1 VSDTDPSGGG
11 EEPPRDGEAAE
22 PAPKPKSIL
31 DPDRAIAER
40 QARGER
46 PAKPPVIDTRR
57 YRWAIGVFGIFV
69 VIVISIV
76 QFASNGIKGGGVAA
90 GSRLQPFAA
99 PVATSNLVGDANL
112 SKPCSLGRFGA
123 RAVNTCLIVRRTPIV
138 LAFFV
143 TGSGDCIHSID
154 TVQKVSAEFSP
165 SSVQFAA
172 IAVDA
177 SQADTA
183 ALVRSHHW
191 TIPVAYDR
199 DGAVGQVYGVQF
211 CPMIELA
218 YRGGIVKDRLI
229 GDNPTDAANIAAQ
242 VRALVASPSGP
253 AKG

>member
-1 VSDTDPSGGG
+1 VSDPED
-11 EEPPRDGEAAE
+11 EAG
-22 PAPKPKSIL
+22 PQAPEPKSIL
-31 DPDRAIAER
+31 DPDRAIAEQR
-40 QARGER
+40 ARVAR
-46 PAKPPVIDTRR
+46 AAPAPAIDTRR
-57 YRWAIGVFGIFV
+57 YRWAIGVFGIFL
-69 VIVISIV
+69 VIVISII
-76 QFASNGIKGGGVAA
+76 QFASNGVKGGGVAA

-143 TGSGDCIHSID
+143 TGSGDCTQSVD
-154 TVQKVSAEFSP
+154 TVQKVSAEFSA
-165 SSVQFAA
+165 SSVRFAA

-177 SQADTA
+177 SQSDTA

-199 DGAVGQVYGVQF
+199 DGAIGQVYGVQF

-229 GDNPTDAANIAAQ
+229 GDNWNNAAKLAAA
-242 VRALVASPSGP
+242 VRALVASPAGP

>member
-1 VSDTDPSGGG
+1 VSGTEPPSGESGESAES
-11 EEPPRDGEAAE
+11 EEPT
-22 PAPKPKSIL
+22 PKPKSIL
-31 DPDRAIAER
+31 DPDRAIAEHH
-40 QARGER
+40 ARVAR
-46 PAKPPVIDTRR
+46 ATPAPVIDTRR

-76 QFASNGIKGGGVAA
+76 QFASNGVKGGGVAA

-112 SKPCSLGRFGA
+112 SKPCSLARFGP

-143 TGSGDCIHSID
+143 TGSDDCTHSID
-154 TVQKVSAEFSP
+154 TVQKVAGEFSP

-177 SQADTA
+177 SQSDTA
-183 ALVRSHHW
+183 ALVHSHHW

-218 YRGGIVKDRLI
+218 YRGGIVKNRLI
-229 GDNPTDAANIAAQ
+229 GDNWNNAAKLAAE
-242 VRALVASPSGP
+242 VRALVASPAGP